1 MNRKEVAEIKRIL
14 SPEKGL
20 IKEIYTAYVNA
31 EGEKVSFEKVSMF
44 DMTEEEHREYMKIF
58 KKVLSGRIERNF
70 LNLSFSNSSEPIQES
85 LYNIIKNDSQED
97 LVEQVFDKIIE
108 NFPNK
113 AGYTIL
119 MCRGVYD
126 VPSKAS
132 DGFVLEGSD
141 RAYEFIV
148 TALCPIKL
156 SRTNLVYSSDKG
168 KFVNS
173 PINWLVAPPSL
184 GFLYPSFT
192 ARTSNVNELGYYI
205 KNPDVTYEDFQ
216 NQVLGCKLPM
226 GASEQKEAFIGV
238 LEDSFEG
245 SVPMKAVISVNE
257 SARLYTEEKDLEGEV
272 GPMAKFEIEDMLRAS
287 GASKVEID
295 PDLKLMAEN
304 IAEKKYTFESEGIK
318 IQVDDKL
325 ISQLSQEDVQGR
337 KSLVIPLGQMTLN
350 GIPIK

>member
-31 EGEKVSFEKVSMF
+31 EGERISFDKVPMVE
-44 DMTEEEHREYMKIF
+44 MTEEEYREYMKIF
-58 KKVLSGRIERNF
+58 KKVLTGRIERNF
-70 LNLSFSNSSEPIQES
+70 LNLNFSNSTDSIQES
-85 LYNIIKNDSQED
+85 LYKIIKNHNQED
-97 LVEQVFDKIIE
+97 LVEQVFDRIIE
-108 NFPNK
+108 NFPNE
-113 AGYTIL
+113 AGYTIF

-148 TALCPIKL
+148 TAICPIKL
-156 SRTNLVYSSDKG
+156 SKTNLVYSNDEG

-173 PINWLVAPPSL
+173 PINWLVAPPEL

-216 NQVLGCKLPM
+216 NQLLGCQLPM
-226 GASEQKEAFIGV
+226 GASDQKEAFIGL
-238 LEDSFEG
+238 LEESFEG
-245 SVPMKAVISVNE
+245 RVPMKAVISVNE
-257 SARLYTEEKDLEGEV
+257 SARLYSEDKDLEGEV

-287 GASKVEID
+287 GAPKVEID
-295 PDLKLMAEN
+295 PSLKVMAEN

-318 IQVDDKL
+318 IQVDEKF

-337 KSLVIPLGQMTLN
+337 KSLVIPLSQMTLN